1 MNQPQQDAELLD
13 VSDQTKGVNAL
24 AEEVMERC
32 IRIVANVNRFKQ
44 PRLDRIK
51 LYRDLYAGNVKR
63 KYRQPFNVVLPVFSG
78 LIDTLQA
85 EFNDDLALEFE
96 EQEPADYLAVR
107 KLNPLWQM
115 EVTSV
120 APNAMFAS
128 KARTDRSNA
137 LFSGRGFMMNYAVS
151 DPEYRNFFEVY
162 ELEDAIFQ
170 PSGGGIIENHLY
182 QGRQNILRSAADL
195 ESPVYDSAQVKKLK
209 DIAARTDYDPTFVG
223 TDGES
228 TKNALVK
235 FKAMGLSPE
244 AHDYVGEQLFKL
256 VEMAVMVKGTRY
268 YIVFSPWYKKWVRFD
283 KLKSVFSSD
292 LYPATSWATHEDNKN
307 FLSKSYADD
316 LYGIAD
322 SVHTLFNQELTNREK
337 RNFHPRGYDVSMF
350 PDVAKLDQAQTRPDA
365 LVPVTVPAGKRIQDG
380 IFTFETAELQG
391 TINLI
396 EWIRQETGKDVGITD
411 LAMGGAAGATK
422 RATVILAEQQAIA
435 KRLLLRQSSYTE
447 AMSRIGKLFIQA
459 AKDHLP
465 AKKALKRLGIEGQG
479 WDAVISRTDL
489 DFYADV
495 DVSIKSSMLEMQN
508 SHLKKEARL
517 KVLAEIGAD
526 PILAPTINP
535 RWRAEEMLRSGAE
548 YDDAEIKLALD
559 TKEYNN
565 KEEAAYAHEAIQ
577 EIQAGK
583 KPDTYYGATTLFMQI
598 IHDFAVN
605 NRSSLGMRMFN
616 ELIDYEMAHAPIV
629 QENLARRAQA
639 AGAAAASPD
648 PNAAPADG
656 AAGGA
661 PSGAPGAA
669 PKPNPTA
676 TPILN
681 SALTPPGGSS
691 VASRKRPRSAP
702 TRHEP
707 L

>member
-1 MNQPQQDAELLD
+1 MDNSQDAETLNLD
-13 VSDQTKGVNAL
+13 DQNKGTNAL
-24 AEEVMERC
+24 AEEVMDRC

-63 KYRQPFNVVLPVFSG
+63 KYRQPFNVVLPVFAG

-85 EFNDDLALEFE
+85 EFNDDLSLEFE

-115 EVTSV
+115 EVTST

-137 LFSGRGFMMNYAVS
+137 LYSGRGFMMNYAVS

-170 PSGGGIIENHLY
+170 PTGGGIIENHLY
-182 QGRQNILRSAADL
+182 QGRQNIVRSAADL
-195 ESPVYDSAQVKKLK
+195 ASPVYDQAQVKAFLA
-209 DIAARTDYDPTFVG
+209 IAAKTDYDPTFQG
-223 TDGES
+223 SEGES
-228 TKNALVK
+228 TRAALSK
-235 FKAMGLSPE
+235 FKAMGLAPE
-244 AHDYVGEQLFKL
+244 AHDYIGEPLFKL
-256 VEMAVMVKGTRY
+256 VEMAVTVRGTRY
-268 YIVFSPWYKKWVRFD
+268 YIVFSPWYRKWLRFD

-316 LYGIAD
+316 LYGVAD
-322 SVHTLFNQELTNREK
+322 AVHTLFNQELTNREK
-337 RNFHPRGYDVSMF
+337 RNFNARGYDTTMF

-396 EWIRQETGKDVGITD
+396 EWIRQETGKDVGVTD

-479 WDAVISRTDL
+479 WEAVIGRADL
-489 DFYADV
+489 DMYSDV
-495 DVSIKSSMLEMQN
+495 DIHIKSSMLEMQN

-526 PILAPTINP
+526 PILAPTVNP

-548 YDDAEIKLALD
+548 YDDAEIKIALD

-565 KEEAAYAHEAIQ
+565 QEEAAYAHEAIQ

-583 KPDTYYGATTLFMQI
+583 KPDQYYGATTLFMQM

-605 NRSSLGMRMFN
+605 NRSSLGLPTFQA
-616 ELIDYEMAHAPIV
+616 LIDYEMSHAAIV
-629 QENLARRAQA
+629 QENMQRRAQA
-639 AGAAAASPD
+639 DAAAASQD
-648 PNAAPADG
+648 PNAGP
-656 AAGGA
+656 
-661 PSGAPGAA
+661 AA
-669 PKPNPTA
+669 PQPAASA

-681 SALTPPGGSS
+681 SARTPTG
-691 VASRKRPRSAP
+691 APRQRIHAP
-702 TRHEP
+702 AQ
-707 L
+707 